1 MVFNDVHLNKV
12 CLDVFIGNYSHAFL
26 MIVASKKGE
35 KSVVTKTGRVEL
47 TVCVQ
52 TTFKIDDSSIFG
64 KRICIFRSGRC
75 EFTAYI
81 EMDELNWKIDSTDGN
96 LLIFCPKVRIDNPK
110 YHFNEIDCIYEKAEY
125 VRDGITLKEK
135 HDEEKKMVEQL
146 KDSLSKSEVFRS
158 KLISKAHRSAEI
170 LLPRLLIFDNSLTPT
185 VKFED

>member
-1 MVFNDVHLNKV
+1 MKKYIWVLLIPLLFLSCSNDK
-12 CLDVFIGNYSHAFL
+12 
-26 MIVASKKGE
+26 SKE
-35 KSVVTKTGRVEL
+35 SVVVKKTGRVEL
-47 TVCVQ
+47 ASVCAQ
-52 TTFKIDDSSIFG
+52 TTFKIDDSSFLG
-64 KRICIFRSGRC
+64 KRIGIFRSGRC

-96 LLIFCPKVRIDNPK
+96 LLIFCPKVRIDKPK
-110 YHFNEIDCIYEKAEY
+110 YHFDEIDCIYEEAEY
-125 VRDGITLKEK
+125 GRDGITQKEK
-135 HDEEKKMVEQL
+135 HDAENEMVEQL

>member
-1 MVFNDVHLNKV
+1 MKKKYVWM
-12 CLDVFIGNYSHAFL
+12 FL
-26 MIVASKKGE
+26 LVIIPMLFYDCSKQKGE
-35 KSVVTKTGRVEL
+35 KSVVVTKTGRVEL
-47 TVCVQ
+47 ASVCAQ
-52 TTFKIDDSSIFG
+52 TTFKIDDSSILG
-64 KRICIFRSGRC
+64 KRIGIFRSGRC